1 MWPDSSRS
9 GNFSARR
16 LSRIILDLNEKGG
29 EWAMRMSGTDGVL
42 RPRALLSVFDKNG
55 IVEFAQGLAEL
66 GFEILSTGGT
76 ARVLRESGLQ
86 VTDVTDITGHP
97 ECFDGR
103 VKSLHPAIHAPLL
116 ARLDLADDREGLA
129 ELGYAPIQVV
139 AVNLYDFAKAASQA
153 EKGVDDSLLEMID
166 IGGPTL
172 VRASAK
178 NHKHVII
185 ASDPSRY
192 PDILDAISQ
201 TKSADEVSL
210 ELRRELALAAF
221 EHTAT
226 YDSLIANVLHSR
238 WNGDSIEI
246 SDVEQQA
253 LRFPT
258 ELLVSSSKQSILRY
272 GENAHQAAA
281 IYSNSISDA
290 INVTLVSAKVE
301 GGKAMSY
308 NNYADADAC
317 LRLCRSLSTDEWPN
331 TPHVCII
338 VKHNNP
344 CGAALGKTQLEA
356 YQAALASDSE
366 SAFGSIICFNEP
378 VEKDTAEALKTLF
391 IEVLM
396 APGFS
401 EEAKQILTEKQNR
414 RLLTLESENNRLAP
428 LSRTLVRKPIEG
440 GWLLQTE
447 EPPIIDFSKAKAA
460 TSQKPTEQQIDSMRF
475 GVRVCEQ
482 VKSNAIVLVQG
493 TATVGI
499 GPGQTSRVEAVRIAT
514 RRAGHKSE
522 GSVLVS
528 DAFFPF
534 KDGIEQAAAAGVSAI
549 VQPGGSIRDQ
559 EVIDEA
565 DSHGIAM
572 LFTGHRLF
580 RH

>member
-1 MWPDSSRS
+1 
-9 GNFSARR
+9 
-16 LSRIILDLNEKGG
+16 
-29 EWAMRMSGTDGVL
+29 MRMSETDSAM
-42 RPRALLSVFDKNG
+42 RPRALLSVFNKNG
-55 IVEFAQGLAEL
+55 IVDFAKGLADL

-76 ARVLRESGLQ
+76 AKILRESGLQ
-86 VTDVTDITGHP
+86 VTDVTNITGHP

-116 ARLDLADDREGLA
+116 ARLDRIDDREGLA

-139 AVNLYDFAKAASQA
+139 AVNLYDFAKAAKEADS
-153 EKGVDDSLLEMID
+153 GVDDALLEMID

-178 NHKHVII
+178 NHRHVII

-192 PDILDAISQ
+192 SDILDALSQ
-201 TKSADEVSL
+201 APSTEKVPL
-210 ELRRELALAAF
+210 KLRRELALTAF

-226 YDSLIANVLHSR
+226 YDSLIANVLHNR
-238 WNGDSIEI
+238 WNGESTDT

-253 LRFPT
+253 IRFPN
-258 ELLVSSSKQSILRY
+258 ELLISSSKQSILRY

-281 IYSNSISDA
+281 LYHDSIADESND
-290 INVTLVSAKVE
+290 TLVSAKVE
-301 GGKAMSY
+301 GGKEMSY

-317 LRLCRSLSTDEWPN
+317 LRLCRALSTDEWPK

-344 CGAALGKTQLEA
+344 CGAALGASQLEA
-356 YQAALASDSE
+356 YQAALASDPE

-378 VEKDTAEALKTLF
+378 VQKSTAEALQPLF

-401 EEAKQILTEKQNR
+401 DEAKQILTQKQNR
-414 RLLTLESENNRLAP
+414 RLLTLDSENDRLAP
-428 LSRTLVRKPIEG
+428 LTRTLVRKSIEG
-440 GWLLQTE
+440 GWLVQTE
-447 EPPIIDFSKAKAA
+447 EPPIIDFSKAKTA
-460 TSQKPTEQQIDSMRF
+460 TSQKPTEQQIESMRF

-514 RRAGHKSE
+514 RRAGEKAK

-534 KDGIEQAAAAGVSAI
+534 KDGIEQAAQAGISAI

-565 DSHGIAM
+565 DARGIAM